1 MTARTGS
8 PEAIHSPI
16 PVAMVPS
23 MPARPRFATAF
34 GAAAPGWAS
43 RSRRRTVMDEPSR
56 RLGAPGAWLA
66 SHTARAR
73 ASGLLEQSGSGR
85 SATARRQESVQ
96 AASAL
101 SRPSRAAS
109 RATASSGS

>member
-23 MPARPRFATAF
+23 MPARPRFATAI

-56 RLGAPGAWLA
+56 RVGAPGA
-66 SHTARAR
+66 
-73 ASGLLEQSGSGR
+73 
-85 SATARRQESVQ
+85 
-96 AASAL
+96 
-101 SRPSRAAS
+101 
-109 RATASSGS
+109 